1 MLNRKEYA
9 QAIIVGSYITY
20 LLSLTDKEQQIKGSS
35 IRLRDKLL
43 KVTRAAK
50 DKELVELANKT
61 WQRVLDKHKEDNLC
75 ISPAIVIETLYFSFI
90 DIMNELYGREVGALV
105 CRYVEK
111 QSIGNI
117 NDYTKDSYL
126 TSDSLRDELR
136 KVIYEWSKDERN
148 NVHGSLSE

>member
-1 MLNRKEYA
+1 MLNDKEYA
-9 QAIIVGSYITY
+9 TGIIIGSFLAY
-20 LLSLTDKEQQIKGSS
+20 LLSLTDKEQQIKASS

-50 DKELVELANKT
+50 DEHLVKLANKT
-61 WQRVLDKHKEDNLC
+61 WSDVLAKHKDDNLC

-90 DIMNELYGREVGALV
+90 DVMNTLYGNELGNLI

-111 QSIGNI
+111 QQVGNI

-126 TSDSLRDELR
+126 AADSLKDALR
-136 KVIYEWSKDERN
+136 KVIFEEYKN
-148 NVHGSLSE
+148 NG